1 MFKRIASP
9 FRRAKPKNIS
19 FETRP
24 PDYIEYVLILQH
36 KIFKDKGVIAK
47 IQRCLTN
54 RYIKKVQDNIVGK
67 LHVVSKFALGHPKC
81 DCCYNEHRVSDF
93 VKINSL
99 LVKLP
104 KENMFV
110 PIKEWDNKYLQ
121 SKVSELIDILMYL
134 GAHEIKYNVF
144 KKNASTDSQEI
155 STDISV
161 YGITVGAG
169 MELET
174 GEMSTNSISGK
185 IIFQHPSVDY
195 EAIKDQTRFHY
206 LSHNHDWQHMVNQ
219 RLASCI
225 SSYEIRTQISE
236 SIQINRSAKISL
248 KKLNVSIEDMH
259 SHSSNLI
266 INMSAKFI
274 DFDKNTNNTM
284 SPKSSG
290 ESIEIAY

>member
-9 FRRAKPKNIS
+9 FRKAKPKKIS

-36 KIFKDKGVIAK
+36 KIFKDKGIIAK
-47 IQRCLTN
+47 IQRCLTE
-54 RYIKKVQDNIVGK
+54 RYIKRVQDNIVGK

-81 DCCYNEHRVSDF
+81 DCCYTEHRVSDF

-134 GAHEIKYNVF
+134 GAHEIKYNVV
-144 KKNASTDSQEI
+144 KKHTSTDSQEI

-169 MELET
+169 MELEA

-185 IIFQHPSVDY
+185 IIFQHPNVDC
-195 EAIKDQTRFHY
+195 EAIKDPSRFHY

-219 RLASCI
+219 RLTSCI

-236 SIQINRSAKISL
+236 SIQINRSARVL
-248 KKLNVSIEDMH
+248 LQKLNVSIEDMY

-274 DFDKNTNNTM
+274 DFDKNTITM

-290 ESIEIAY
+290 ESVEIAY